1 MELNKSSF
9 QYMFALLL
17 SVATLFAQ
25 NITGTVSGDNGNA
38 LAGANVAVEGTNA
51 GASSNQDGS
60 FSISGLSDGTYTVTA
75 SYIGYEDASAVV
87 TISGGRASS
96 VNLTLDQ
103 GDIRLNQVVVS
114 ASLKKELVTEAPAS
128 VTVFSGDELQARNA
142 TTIADVIGN
151 QAGVEYMK
159 TGLESSNVTLRGF
172 NGVFSGAIHA
182 VVDNRWTRAPVVNAQ
197 LLQFFAPDDSDVD
210 RVELVR
216 GPASPMFGPD
226 TQQGVI
232 SLFTKSPFNQGHRV
246 ALTVGDRNFMKIYGR
261 VAHQWGAKAATRISF
276 SHRSFDDWESNMP
289 RSVAEANAQGHSYYE
304 PEYIRRGLQTTSYPF
319 IDYDAVKYNDPANG
333 AFNAASAGEPF
344 SPEATV
350 FETKTEIR
358 PDLKSNL
365 TINTRYAN
373 LSAIEMT
380 GVGRQFADDVDLY
393 QFQMSYF
400 RQDVMGGD
408 LFLNFFTNVN
418 DQKTTYSLVNGNV
431 VYDESSNRAL
441 QLQHTVPMGNGQTV
455 IWGLDYL
462 DRTPETKGTINGKN
476 EEDDDFHNLG
486 AYYSYEKKFS
496 DKFKFVGTGRFD
508 TNNFLRKIGT
518 DNVFA
523 PKLAFV
529 WSPDNV
535 RGNFRLTYG
544 ENVDLP
550 GNFSK
555 NLDIAVYRDFVYKQ
569 GLGIDF
575 TQAGPWGAAL
585 PFNPDIQVKAM
596 GSTTTG
602 WTYHRDDNGVPTY
615 RSNWTPGYMNVVFN
629 QLQAVYGAETALA
642 MVDEMFPDG
651 INTNYAMN
659 NSDMNAVAYGVWA
672 PLMMGSIL
680 QSAGGAAYNAGFA
693 ASVGAAYAAATGD
706 VAGAAAY
713 GANAAATAAGAVL
726 IMAASVTP
734 DSYANVVID
743 ENFNIVNPVQ
753 QYPDFPVTKETTWAQ
768 TEFGYKGQI
777 ADNMTLSV
785 DVYDLTISDYITNL
799 QNISGMVT
807 VLGDGGSY
815 VSNVLTYL
823 ATEGDANL
831 AAWVDGWDAAAL
843 GGNGN
848 GTGADEFAG
857 LLLGTV
863 AQAPM
868 GMVAP
873 EQSPYGGNLIYGYKQ
888 LTEDLNLQGLEV
900 AMNYFPNSD
909 WTFSMNASY
918 LSDSS
923 LSVDFE
929 GIEQIVNMNTP
940 RFKMGAGMQFADGE
954 GSSYG
959 MTLRYQDS
967 YFADGFSGTSGF
979 VDSFYTLG
987 LNAKW
992 NLNAV
997 DGMSVGLSI
1006 DNITDVVH
1014 RETFLGPEMGRF
1026 VSMTVGYDL

>member
-1 MELNKSSF
+1 MKLNKASF
-9 QYMFALLL
+9 QYMFALLF
-17 SVATLFAQ
+17 SVTALFAQ
-25 NITGTVSGDNGNA
+25 NITGTVNGDDGSA
-38 LAGANVAVEGTNA
+38 LAGANVAVEGTDS

-87 TISGGRASS
+87 TISGGQASS
-96 VNLTLDQ
+96 VNLTLDR

-128 VTVFSGDELQARNA
+128 VTVFGGDELEARSA
-142 TTIADVIGN
+142 TTLTDVIGN

-159 TGLESSNVTLRGF
+159 TGLESSNLSLRGF

-216 GPASPMFGPD
+216 GPASPMYGPD

-232 SLFTKSPFNQGHRV
+232 SLFTKSPFNQGNRI

-261 VAHQWGAKAATRISF
+261 VAHQWGARAATRVSF

-289 RSVAEANAQGHSYYE
+289 RSLTEAQAQGHSYYE
-304 PEYIRRGLQTTSYPF
+304 PELIRRGLQTTAYPF
-319 IDYDAVKYNDPANG
+319 IDYTASGYNDPVEGSPNS
-333 AFNAASAGEPF
+333 ASSAEPF

-350 FETKTEIR
+350 FETKTEFR

-365 TINTRYAN
+365 TINTRMAN

-380 GVGRQFADDVDLY
+380 GVGRQFADNVDLY
-393 QFQMSYF
+393 QFQVAYF
-400 RQDVMGGD
+400 RQDVLGGD
-408 LFLNFFTNVN
+408 LYLNFFTNIN

-431 VYDESSNRAL
+431 VYDESSNRAF
-441 QLQHTVPMGNGQTV
+441 QLQHTVPMKNGQTV

-476 EEDDDFHNLG
+476 EDNDDFDNLG
-486 AYYSYEKKFS
+486 VYYSYEKKFS
-496 DKFKFVGTGRFD
+496 DRFKFVGTGRLD
-508 TNNFLRKIGT
+508 QNNYLDAIGT
-518 DNVFA
+518 SSVFA

-529 WSPDNV
+529 WSPEDV

-544 ENVDLP
+544 ENIDLP
-550 GNFSK
+550 GNFPK

-575 TQAGPWGAAL
+575 QSAAFGSL

-596 GSTTTG
+596 GSQTTG
-602 WTYHRDDNGVPTY
+602 WTYDRDANGVPTY
-615 RSNWTPGYMNVVFN
+615 RSNWSP
-629 QLQAVYGAETALA
+629 ALGLD
-642 MVDEMFPDG
+642 V
-651 INTNYAMN
+651 NTNYAMG
-659 NSDMNAVAYGVWA
+659 NSTMNAAAFGVWS
-672 PLMMGSIL
+672 PIMMGSIL
-680 QSAGGAAYNAGFA
+680 QSAGGQGYNAAFA
-693 ASVGAAYAAATGD
+693 AQVAAGYAAATGD
-706 VAGAAAY
+706 TAGAAAY
-713 GANAAATAAGAVL
+713 GAAQAAAASQAV
-726 IMAASVTP
+726 MALASTVSP
-734 DSYANVVID
+734 SAYSNVVID
-743 ENFNIVNPVQ
+743 ENFNVVNPVT
-753 QYPDFPVTKETTWAQ
+753 QYPNFPATKETTWAQ

-777 ADNMTLSV
+777 TDNMTLSV
-785 DVYDLTISDYITNL
+785 DVYDLVISDYITNL

-815 VSNVLTYL
+815 VGNVLTYL
-823 ATEGDANL
+823 ATAGDANL
-831 AAWVDGWDAAAL
+831 VNWINGWDAAAA

-863 AQAPM
+863 AQAPI
-868 GMVAP
+868 GMIAP

-900 AMNYFPNSD
+900 AMNYFPSAE
-909 WTFSMNASY
+909 WTFNMNMSL

-923 LSVDFE
+923 LTVDFE
-929 GIEQIVNMNTP
+929 GVEQFVNMNTP
-940 RFKMGAGMQFADGE
+940 KFKLGGGMQYASDDV
-954 GSSYG
+954 SYG
-959 MTLRYQDS
+959 LSLRYQDS
-967 YFADGFSGTSGF
+967 YFADGFSGTSGE
-979 VDSFYTLG
+979 VEGFYTVG
-987 LNAKW
+987 VNAKW
-992 NLNAV
+992 NLEAV

-1026 VSMTVGYDL
+1026 TSISLGYDL

>member
-1 MELNKSSF
+1 MKLNKASF
-9 QYMFALLL
+9 QYMFALLF

-25 NITGTVSGDNGNA
+25 NITGTVSGDDGSA
-38 LAGANVAVEGTNA
+38 LAGANVAVEGTDT

-75 SYIGYEDASAVV
+75 SYIGYDDASAVV
-87 TISGGRASS
+87 TISGGQASS
-96 VNLTLDQ
+96 VNLTLDK

-128 VTVFSGDELQARNA
+128 VTVFGGEELEARSA
-142 TTIADVIGN
+142 TTLSDVLGN

-159 TGLESSNVTLRGF
+159 TGLESSNLSLRGF

-216 GPASPMFGPD
+216 GPASPMYGPD

-232 SLFTKSPFNQGHRV
+232 SLFTKSPFNQGNRV
-246 ALTVGDRNFMKIYGR
+246 AITVGDRNFMKIYGR
-261 VAHQWGAKAATRISF
+261 VAHQWGARAATRVSF

-289 RSVAEANAQGHSYYE
+289 RSLAEAQAEGHSYYE
-304 PEYIRRGLQTTSYPF
+304 PELIRRGLQTTSYPF
-319 IDYDAVKYNDPANG
+319 IDYAASGYNDPVEGSPN
-333 AFNAASAGEPF
+333 SATSDEPF

-350 FETKTEIR
+350 FETKTEFR

-365 TINTRYAN
+365 TINTRMAN

-380 GVGRQFADDVDLY
+380 GVGRQFADDVDLM
-393 QFQMSYF
+393 QFQLAYF
-400 RQDVMGGD
+400 RQDVLGGD
-408 LFLNFFTNVN
+408 LYLNFFTNIN

-431 VYDESSNRAL
+431 VYDESSNRAF
-441 QLQHTVPMGNGQTV
+441 QLQHTIPMKNGQTV

-476 EEDDDFHNLG
+476 EDDDNFDNLG
-486 AYYSYEKKFS
+486 VYYSYEKKFS
-496 DKFKFVGTGRFD
+496 DEFKFVGTGRLD
-508 TNNFLRKIGT
+508 QNNYLDAIGT
-518 DNVFA
+518 SSVFA

-529 WSPDNV
+529 WSPEDV

-544 ENVDLP
+544 ENIDLP
-550 GNFSK
+550 GNFPK

-569 GLGIDF
+569 SLGIDF
-575 TQAGPWGAAL
+575 STPLFGSL

-602 WTYHRDDNGVPTY
+602 WTYDRDANGVPTY
-615 RSNWTPGYMNVVFN
+615 RSNWSP
-629 QLQAVYGAETALA
+629 ALGLD
-642 MVDEMFPDG
+642 V
-651 INTNYAMN
+651 NTNYAMG
-659 NSDMNAVAYGVWA
+659 NSTMNAAAFGVWS
-672 PLMMGSIL
+672 PIMMGAIL
-680 QSAGGAAYNAGFA
+680 QSAAGGGYNAAFA
-693 ASVGAAYAAATGD
+693 AQVAAGYAAATGD
-706 VAGAAAY
+706 TAGAAAY
-713 GANAAATAAGAVL
+713 GAAQANAAAVAVLEMSGAVSPSAFSN
-726 IMAASVTP
+726 I
-734 DSYANVVID
+734 VID
-743 ENFNIVNPVQ
+743 ENFAIVNPVQ
-753 QYPDFPVTKETTWAQ
+753 QYPDFPATKETTWAQ
-768 TEFGYKGQI
+768 TEFGYKGQVS
-777 ADNMTLSV
+777 DNMTLSV
-785 DVYDLTISDYITNL
+785 DVYDLVISDYVTNL

-807 VLGDGGSY
+807 VVGDGGSY
-815 VSNVLTYL
+815 VGNVLTYL
-823 ATEGDANL
+823 ATAGDANL
-831 AAWVDGWDAAAL
+831 VNWINGWDAAAA

-857 LLLGTV
+857 LLLGQV
-863 AQAPM
+863 AQVPI

-900 AMNYFPNSD
+900 SMNYFPSAE
-909 WTFSMNASY
+909 WTFSMNMSL

-923 LSVDFE
+923 LTVDFE
-929 GIEQIVNMNTP
+929 GVEQFVNMNTP
-940 RFKMGAGMQFADGE
+940 KFKLGGGMQYASQDQ
-954 GSSYG
+954 SYG

-967 YFADGFSGTSGF
+967 YFADGFSGTSGN
-979 VDSFYTLG
+979 VDGFYTVG
-987 LNAKW
+987 VNAKW
-992 NLNAV
+992 NLEAV
-997 DGMSVGLSI
+997 DGLSVGLSI

-1026 VSMTVGYDL
+1026 TSISLGYDL

>member
-1 MELNKSSF
+1 MKLNKASF
-9 QYMFALLL
+9 QYMFALLF
-17 SVATLFAQ
+17 SVTSLFAQ

-38 LAGANVAVEGTNA
+38 LAGANVAVEGTEA

-87 TISGGRASS
+87 TVSGGKASS

-128 VTVFSGDELQARNA
+128 VTVFGGDELEARGA
-142 TTIADVIGN
+142 TTITDVIGN

-216 GPASPMFGPD
+216 GPASPMYGPD

-232 SLFTKSPFNQGHRV
+232 SLFTKSPFNQGNRI

-261 VAHQWGAKAATRISF
+261 VAHQWGARAATRISF
-276 SHRSFDDWESNMP
+276 SHRSFEDWESNMP
-289 RSVAEANAQGHSYYE
+289 RSLAEANAAGHDYYE
-304 PEYIRRGLQTTSYPF
+304 PEMIRRGLQTTAYPF
-319 IDYDAVKYNDPANG
+319 IDYASSGYNDPVG
-333 AFNAASAGEPF
+333 GVRNAATADEPF
-344 SPEATV
+344 KPEATV
-350 FETKTEIR
+350 FETKTEFR

-365 TINTRYAN
+365 TINTRFAN

-393 QFQMSYF
+393 QFQVSYF
-400 RQDVMGGD
+400 RQGFLGGD
-408 LFLNFFTNVN
+408 LFLNFFTNIN

-431 VYDESSNRAL
+431 VYDESSNRAF
-441 QLQHTVPMGNGQTV
+441 QLQHTVPMKNGQSV

-476 EEDDDFHNLG
+476 EDNDNFDNLG
-486 AYYSYEKKFS
+486 VYYTYEKKFS
-496 DKFKFVGTGRFD
+496 DEFKFVGTGRYD
-508 TNNFLRKIGT
+508 TNNYLDAIGT
-518 DNVFA
+518 SGVFA
-523 PKLAFV
+523 PKVAFV
-529 WSPDNV
+529 WSPEDV

-544 ENVDLP
+544 ENIDLP

-555 NLDIAVYRDFVYKQ
+555 NLDIAVYRDFIY
-569 GLGIDF
+569 GGLLGIDF
-575 TQAGPWGAAL
+575 TPIVG
-585 PFNPDIQVKAM
+585 FNPDIQVKAM

-602 WTYHRDDNGVPTY
+602 WTYNRDANGIPTY
-615 RSNWTPGYMNVVFN
+615 RSNWSP
-629 QLQAVYGAETALA
+629 AVGAD
-642 MVDEMFPDG
+642 V
-651 INTNYAMN
+651 NTNYAMN
-659 NSDMNAVAYGVWA
+659 NSTMNAAAFGVWS
-672 PLMMGSIL
+672 PIMMGAIL
-680 QSAGGAAYNAGFA
+680 QSAGGQAYNAGFA
-693 ASVGAAYAAATGD
+693 AQVAAGYAAATGD
-706 VAGAAAY
+706 TDGAAAY
-713 GANAAATAAGAVL
+713 GAAQAAAASNAVL
-726 IMAASVTP
+726 ALASAVSP
-734 DSYANVVID
+734 SAYN
-743 ENFNIVNPVQ
+743 NIVLDTSFNLMDPSTRF
-753 QYPDFPVTKETTWAQ
+753 PDFPRIKETTWAQ
-768 TEFGYKGQI
+768 TEFGYKGQVT
-777 ADNMTLSV
+777 DNMTLSV
-785 DVYDLTISDYITNL
+785 DLYDMVISDYVTGL
-799 QNISGMVT
+799 QNISGLVN
-807 VLGDGGSY
+807 VVGDGGSY
-815 VSNVLTYL
+815 VGNVLTYL
-823 ATEGDANL
+823 ATQGDANL
-831 AAWVDGWDAAAL
+831 VNWINGWDAAAA

-857 LLLGTV
+857 LLLGQV
-863 AQAPM
+863 AQVPI

-888 LTEDLNLQGLEV
+888 LSDDLNLQGLEV
-900 AMNYFPNSD
+900 AMNYFPSSE
-909 WTFSMNASY
+909 WTFSMNMSL

-929 GIEQIVNMNTP
+929 GVEQVVNMNTP
-940 RFKMGAGMQFADGE
+940 KFKLGGGMQYADADK
-954 GSSYG
+954 SYG

-967 YFADGFSGTSGF
+967 YFADGFSGTSGN
-979 VDSFYTLG
+979 VDGFYTVG
-987 LNAKW
+987 VNAKW
-992 NLNAV
+992 NLEAV

-1026 VSMTVGYDL
+1026 TSISLGYDL

>member
-1 MELNKSSF
+1 MKLNKKSF
-9 QYMFALLL
+9 QYMFALLF

-38 LAGANVAVEGTNA
+38 LAGANVAVEGTGT

-75 SYIGYEDASAVV
+75 SYIGYENASAVV
-87 TISGGRASS
+87 TVSGGMASS
-96 VNLTLDQ
+96 VNLVLDQ

-128 VTVFSGDELQARNA
+128 VTVFGGDELEARSA
-142 TTIADVIGN
+142 TTITDVIGN

-159 TGLESSNVTLRGF
+159 TGLESSNLSLRGF

-197 LLQFFAPDDSDVD
+197 LLQFFAPDDSDVE

-216 GPASPMFGPD
+216 GPASPMYGPD

-232 SLFTKSPFNQGHRV
+232 SLFTKSPFNQGNRV
-246 ALTVGDRNFMKIYGR
+246 AVTVGDRNFMKIYGR
-261 VAHQWGAKAATRISF
+261 VATQWGARAATRISF

-289 RSVAEANAQGHSYYE
+289 RNLTEAQADGHSYFE
-304 PEYIRRGLQTTSYPF
+304 PTMIRRGLQTTSYPF
-319 IDYDAVKYNDPANG
+319 IDYGAVKYNDPVGG
-333 AFNAASAGEPF
+333 ARNAATADEPF

-393 QFQMSYF
+393 QYQIAYF
-400 RQDVMGGD
+400 RQDVLGGD
-408 LFLNFFTNVN
+408 LYLNFFTNIN

-431 VYDESSNRAL
+431 VYDESSNRAF
-441 QLQHTVPMGNGQTV
+441 QLQHTVPMNNGQTI

-476 EEDDDFHNLG
+476 EDVDDFNNLG
-486 AYYSYEKKFS
+486 VYYSYEKKFS
-496 DKFKFVGTGRFD
+496 DEFKFVGTGRMD
-508 TNNFLRKIGT
+508 TNNYLKDIGT

-523 PKLAFV
+523 PKLALV
-529 WSPDNV
+529 WSPEDV

-544 ENVDLP
+544 ENIDLP
-550 GNFSK
+550 GNFTK

-569 GLGIDF
+569 GLGLDF

-602 WTYHRDDNGVPTY
+602 WTYNRDANGVPTY
-615 RSNWTPGYMNVVFN
+615 RSNWTPGYQAAVFA
-629 QLQAVYGAETALA
+629 QLSAAYGVDQASA
-642 MVDEMFPDG
+642 MVAEMFADG
-651 INTNYAMN
+651 INTNYGMN
-659 NSDMNAVAYGVWA
+659 NSGMNAAAYGIWA

-680 QSAGGAAYNAGFA
+680 QSDAGQGYNAAFGAQVA
-693 ASVGAAYAAATGD
+693 AGYAAATGD

-713 GANAAATAAGAVL
+713 GAAQAAAAANAVL
-726 IMAASVTP
+726 AMSQAVSP
-734 DSYANVVID
+734 DSYANIVID
-743 ENFNIVNPVQ
+743 ENFNMVNPVL

-768 TEFGYKGQI
+768 TEFGYKGQVT
-777 ADNMTLSV
+777 DNMTLSV
-785 DVYDLTISDYITNL
+785 DVYDMKISDYVTSL

-823 ATEGDANL
+823 ATAGDANL
-831 AAWVDGWDAAAL
+831 VNWINGWDAAAA

-848 GTGADEFAG
+848 GTGADEFAE

-863 AQAPM
+863 AQAPI
-868 GMVAP
+868 GMIAP

-900 AMNYFPNSD
+900 AMNYFPNRD
-909 WTFSMNASY
+909 WTFSMNASL

-923 LSVDFE
+923 LTVDFE
-929 GIEQIVNMNTP
+929 GVEQFVNMNTP
-940 RFKMGAGMQFADGE
+940 KFKVGGGMQYANGE
-954 GSSYG
+954 GSAYG

-967 YFADGFSGTSGF
+967 YFADGFSGTSGE

-987 LNAKW
+987 FNAKW
-992 NLNAV
+992 NLERF

-1026 VSMTVGYDL
+1026 TSVTLGYDL

>member
-1 MELNKSSF
+1 MKLNKASF
-9 QYMFALLL
+9 QYMFALLF

-25 NITGTVSGDNGNA
+25 NITGTVSGDDGSA
-38 LAGANVAVEGTNA
+38 LAGANVAVEGTDT

-75 SYIGYEDASAVV
+75 SYIGYDDASAVV
-87 TISGGRASS
+87 TISGGQASS
-96 VNLTLDQ
+96 VNLTLDK

-128 VTVFSGDELQARNA
+128 VTVFGGEELEARSA
-142 TTIADVIGN
+142 TTLSDVLGN

-159 TGLESSNVTLRGF
+159 TGLESSNLSLRGF

-216 GPASPMFGPD
+216 GPASPMYGPD

-232 SLFTKSPFNQGHRV
+232 SLFTKSPFNQGNRV
-246 ALTVGDRNFMKIYGR
+246 AITVGDRNFMKIYGR
-261 VAHQWGAKAATRISF
+261 VAHQWGARAATRVSF

-289 RSVAEANAQGHSYYE
+289 RSLTEAQAEGHSYYE
-304 PEYIRRGLQTTSYPF
+304 PELIRRGLQTTSYPF
-319 IDYDAVKYNDPANG
+319 IDYAASGYNDPVEGSPN
-333 AFNAASAGEPF
+333 SATSDEPF

-350 FETKTEIR
+350 FETKTEFR

-365 TINTRYAN
+365 TINTRMAN

-380 GVGRQFADDVDLY
+380 GVGRQFADDVDLM
-393 QFQMSYF
+393 QFQLAYF
-400 RQDVMGGD
+400 RQDVLGGD
-408 LFLNFFTNVN
+408 LYLNFFTNIN

-431 VYDESSNRAL
+431 VYDESSNRAF
-441 QLQHTVPMGNGQTV
+441 QLQHTIPMKNGQTV

-476 EEDDDFHNLG
+476 EDDDNFDNLG
-486 AYYSYEKKFS
+486 VYYSYEKKFS
-496 DKFKFVGTGRFD
+496 DEFKFVGTGRLD
-508 TNNFLRKIGT
+508 QNNYLDAIGT
-518 DNVFA
+518 SSVFA

-529 WSPDNV
+529 WSPEDV

-544 ENVDLP
+544 ENIDLP
-550 GNFSK
+550 GNFPK

-569 GLGIDF
+569 SLGIDF
-575 TQAGPWGAAL
+575 STPLFGAL

-602 WTYHRDDNGVPTY
+602 WTYDRDANGVPTY
-615 RSNWTPGYMNVVFN
+615 RSNWSP
-629 QLQAVYGAETALA
+629 ALGLD
-642 MVDEMFPDG
+642 V
-651 INTNYAMN
+651 NTNYAMG
-659 NSDMNAVAYGVWA
+659 NSTMNAAAFGVWS
-672 PLMMGSIL
+672 PIMMGAIL
-680 QSAGGAAYNAGFA
+680 QSAAGGGYNAAFA
-693 ASVGAAYAAATGD
+693 AQVAAGYAAATGD
-706 VAGAAAY
+706 TAGAAAY
-713 GANAAATAAGAVL
+713 GAAQANAAAVAVLEMSGAVSPSAFSN
-726 IMAASVTP
+726 I
-734 DSYANVVID
+734 VID
-743 ENFNIVNPVQ
+743 ENFAIVNPVQ
-753 QYPDFPVTKETTWAQ
+753 QYPDFPATKETTWAQ
-768 TEFGYKGQI
+768 TEFGYKGQVS
-777 ADNMTLSV
+777 DNMTLSV
-785 DVYDLTISDYITNL
+785 DVYDLVISDYVTNL

-807 VLGDGGSY
+807 VVGDGGSY
-815 VSNVLTYL
+815 VGNVLTYL
-823 ATEGDANL
+823 ATAGDANL
-831 AAWVDGWDAAAL
+831 VNWINGWDAAAA

-857 LLLGTV
+857 LLLGQV
-863 AQAPM
+863 AQVPI

-900 AMNYFPNSD
+900 SMNYFPSAE
-909 WTFSMNASY
+909 WTFSMNMSL

-923 LSVDFE
+923 LTVDFE
-929 GIEQIVNMNTP
+929 GVEQFVNMNTP
-940 RFKMGAGMQFADGE
+940 KFKLGGGMQYASQDQ
-954 GSSYG
+954 SYG

-967 YFADGFSGTSGF
+967 YFADGFSGTSGN
-979 VDSFYTLG
+979 VDGFYTVG
-987 LNAKW
+987 VNAKW
-992 NLNAV
+992 NLEAV
-997 DGMSVGLSI
+997 DGLSVGLSI

-1026 VSMTVGYDL
+1026 TSISLGYDL

>member
-1 MELNKSSF
+1 MKLNKSSF
-9 QYMFALLL
+9 QYMFALLF

-25 NITGTVSGDNGNA
+25 NITGTVSGDDGSA
-38 LAGANVAVEGTNA
+38 LAGANVAVEGTDS

-87 TISGGRASS
+87 TISGGQASS
-96 VNLTLDQ
+96 VNLTLDR

-128 VTVFSGDELQARNA
+128 VTVFGGDELEARSA
-142 TTIADVIGN
+142 TTLTDVIGN

-159 TGLESSNVTLRGF
+159 TGLESSNLSLRGF

-216 GPASPMFGPD
+216 GPASPMYGPD

-232 SLFTKSPFNQGHRV
+232 SLFTKSPFNQGNRI

-261 VAHQWGAKAATRISF
+261 VAHQWGARAATRVSF

-289 RSVAEANAQGHSYYE
+289 RTLAEARAQGHDYFE
-304 PEYIRRGLQTTSYPF
+304 PELIRRGLQTTSYPF
-319 IDYDAVKYNDPANG
+319 IDYSNSGYDDPVEG
-333 AFNAASAGEPF
+333 APNSASSAEPF

-350 FETKTEIR
+350 FETKTEFR

-365 TINTRYAN
+365 TINTRMAN

-393 QFQMSYF
+393 QFQLAYF
-400 RQDVMGGD
+400 RQDVLGGD
-408 LFLNFFTNVN
+408 LYLNFFTNIN

-431 VYDESSNRAL
+431 VYDESSNRAF
-441 QLQHTVPMGNGQTV
+441 QLQHTVPMKNGQTI

-476 EEDDDFHNLG
+476 EDDDNFDNLG
-486 AYYSYEKKFS
+486 VYYSYEKKFS
-496 DKFKFVGTGRFD
+496 DQFKFVGTGRYD
-508 TNNFLRKIGT
+508 TNNYLDAIGT
-518 DNVFA
+518 NGVFA

-529 WSPDNV
+529 WSPEDV

-544 ENVDLP
+544 ENIDLP
-550 GNFSK
+550 GNFPK

-575 TQAGPWGAAL
+575 QSPTFGSL

-602 WTYHRDDNGVPTY
+602 WTYDRDANGLPTY
-615 RSNWTPGYMNVVFN
+615 RSNWSP
-629 QLQAVYGAETALA
+629 ALGLD
-642 MVDEMFPDG
+642 V
-651 INTNYAMN
+651 NTNYAMGN
-659 NSDMNAVAYGVWA
+659 NTMNAAAFGVWA
-672 PLMMGSIL
+672 PIMMGSIL
-680 QSAGGAAYNAGFA
+680 QSEAGQGYNAAFA
-693 ASVGAAYAAATGD
+693 AQVAAGYAAATGD

-713 GANAAATAAGAVL
+713 GAAQAGAAAQAVMALAG
-726 IMAASVTP
+726 SVSP
-734 DSYANVVID
+734 SAYSNVVID
-743 ENFNIVNPVQ
+743 ETFAVVNPLT
-753 QYPDFPVTKETTWAQ
+753 QYPDFPATKETTWAQ

-777 ADNMTLSV
+777 TDNMTLSV
-785 DVYDLTISDYITNL
+785 DVYDLVISDYVTNL

-815 VSNVLTYL
+815 VGNVLTYL
-823 ATEGDANL
+823 ATAGDANL
-831 AAWVDGWDAAAL
+831 VNWINGWDAAAA

-863 AQAPM
+863 AQAPI
-868 GMVAP
+868 GMIAP
-873 EQSPYGGNLIYGYKQ
+873 EQSPYGGNLIFGYKQ

-900 AMNYFPNSD
+900 AMNYFPSAE
-909 WTFSMNASY
+909 WTFNMNMSL

-923 LSVDFE
+923 LTVDFE
-929 GIEQIVNMNTP
+929 GVEQFVNMNTP
-940 RFKMGAGMQFADGE
+940 KFKLGGGMQYASDDV
-954 GSSYG
+954 SYG

-967 YFADGFSGTSGF
+967 YFADGFSGTSGN
-979 VDSFYTLG
+979 VEGFYTVG
-987 LNAKW
+987 VNAKW
-992 NLNAV
+992 NLEAV

-1026 VSMTVGYDL
+1026 TSISLGYDL

>member
-1 MELNKSSF
+1 MKLNKASF
-9 QYMFALLL
+9 QYMFALLF

-25 NITGTVSGDNGNA
+25 NITGTVSGDDGSA
-38 LAGANVAVEGTNA
+38 LAGANVAVEGTDS

-87 TISGGRASS
+87 TISGGQASS

-128 VTVFSGDELQARNA
+128 VTVFGGDELEARSA
-142 TTIADVIGN
+142 TTLTDVIGN

-159 TGLESSNVTLRGF
+159 TGLESSNLSLRGF

-216 GPASPMFGPD
+216 GPASPMYGPD

-232 SLFTKSPFNQGHRV
+232 SLFTKSPFNQGNRI

-261 VAHQWGAKAATRISF
+261 VAHQWGARAATRVSF

-289 RSVAEANAQGHSYYE
+289 RSLTEAQAQGHSYYE
-304 PEYIRRGLQTTSYPF
+304 PELIRRGLQTTAYPF
-319 IDYDAVKYNDPANG
+319 IDYTASGYNDPVEGSPNS
-333 AFNAASAGEPF
+333 ASSAEPF

-350 FETKTEIR
+350 FETKTEFR

-365 TINTRYAN
+365 TINTRMAN

-393 QFQMSYF
+393 QFQVAYF
-400 RQDVMGGD
+400 RQDVLGGD
-408 LFLNFFTNVN
+408 LYLNFFTNIN

-431 VYDESSNRAL
+431 VYDESSNRAF
-441 QLQHTVPMGNGQTV
+441 QLQHTVPMKNGQTV

-476 EEDDDFHNLG
+476 EDNDDFDNLG
-486 AYYSYEKKFS
+486 VYYSYEKKFS
-496 DKFKFVGTGRFD
+496 DRFKFVGTGRLD
-508 TNNFLRKIGT
+508 QNNYLDAIGT
-518 DNVFA
+518 SSVFA

-529 WSPDNV
+529 WSPEDV

-544 ENVDLP
+544 ENIDLP
-550 GNFSK
+550 GNFPK

-575 TQAGPWGAAL
+575 QSAAFGSL

-596 GSTTTG
+596 GSQTTG
-602 WTYHRDDNGVPTY
+602 WTYDRDANGVPTY
-615 RSNWTPGYMNVVFN
+615 RSNWSP
-629 QLQAVYGAETALA
+629 ALGLD
-642 MVDEMFPDG
+642 V
-651 INTNYAMN
+651 NTNYAMG
-659 NSDMNAVAYGVWA
+659 NSTMNAAAFGVWS
-672 PLMMGSIL
+672 PIMMGSIL
-680 QSAGGAAYNAGFA
+680 QSAGGQGYNAAFA
-693 ASVGAAYAAATGD
+693 AQVAAGYAAATGD
-706 VAGAAAY
+706 TAGAAAY
-713 GANAAATAAGAVL
+713 GASQAAAASQAV
-726 IMAASVTP
+726 MALASTVSP
-734 DSYANVVID
+734 SAYSNVVID
-743 ENFNIVNPVQ
+743 ENFNVVNPVT
-753 QYPDFPVTKETTWAQ
+753 QYPNFPATKETTWAQ

-777 ADNMTLSV
+777 TDNMTLSV
-785 DVYDLTISDYITNL
+785 DVYDLVISDYITNL

-815 VSNVLTYL
+815 VGNVLTYL
-823 ATEGDANL
+823 ATAGDANL
-831 AAWVDGWDAAAL
+831 VNWINGWDAAAA

-863 AQAPM
+863 AQAPI
-868 GMVAP
+868 GMIAP
-873 EQSPYGGNLIYGYKQ
+873 EQSPYGGNLIFGYKQ

-900 AMNYFPNSD
+900 AMNYFPSAE
-909 WTFSMNASY
+909 WTFNMNMSL

-923 LSVDFE
+923 LTVDFE
-929 GIEQIVNMNTP
+929 GIEQFVNMNTP
-940 RFKMGAGMQFADGE
+940 KFKLGGGMQYASDDV
-954 GSSYG
+954 SYG
-959 MTLRYQDS
+959 LSLRYQDS
-967 YFADGFSGTSGF
+967 YFADGFSGTSGE
-979 VDSFYTLG
+979 VEGFYTVG
-987 LNAKW
+987 VNAKW
-992 NLNAV
+992 NLEAV

-1026 VSMTVGYDL
+1026 TSISLGYDL

>member
-1 MELNKSSF
+1 MKLNKASF
-9 QYMFALLL
+9 QYMFALLF

-25 NITGTVSGDNGNA
+25 NITGTVSGDDGSA
-38 LAGANVAVEGTNA
+38 LAGANVAVEGTDT

-75 SYIGYEDASAVV
+75 SYIGYDDASAVV
-87 TISGGRASS
+87 TISGGQASS
-96 VNLTLDQ
+96 VNLTLDK

-128 VTVFSGDELQARNA
+128 VTVFGGEELEARSA
-142 TTIADVIGN
+142 TTLSDVLGN

-159 TGLESSNVTLRGF
+159 TGLESSNLSLRGF

-216 GPASPMFGPD
+216 GPASPMYGPD

-232 SLFTKSPFNQGHRV
+232 SLFTKSPFNQGNRV
-246 ALTVGDRNFMKIYGR
+246 AITVGDRNFMKIYGR
-261 VAHQWGAKAATRISF
+261 VAHQWGARAATRVSF

-289 RSVAEANAQGHSYYE
+289 RSLTEAQAEGHSYFE
-304 PEYIRRGLQTTSYPF
+304 PELIRRGLQTTSYPF
-319 IDYDAVKYNDPANG
+319 IDYASSGYDDPVGGSPN
-333 AFNAASAGEPF
+333 SATSDEPF

-350 FETKTEIR
+350 FETKTEFR

-365 TINTRYAN
+365 TINTRMAN

-380 GVGRQFADDVDLY
+380 GVGRQFADDVDLM
-393 QFQMSYF
+393 QFQLAYF
-400 RQDVMGGD
+400 RQDVLGGD
-408 LFLNFFTNVN
+408 LYLNFFTNIN

-431 VYDESSNRAL
+431 VYDESSNRAF
-441 QLQHTVPMGNGQTV
+441 QLQHTVPMKNGQTV

-476 EEDDDFHNLG
+476 EDDDNFDNLG
-486 AYYSYEKKFS
+486 VYYSYEKKFS
-496 DKFKFVGTGRFD
+496 DEFKFVGTGRLD
-508 TNNFLRKIGT
+508 QNNYLDAIGT
-518 DNVFA
+518 SSVFA

-529 WSPDNV
+529 WSPSDV

-544 ENVDLP
+544 ENIDLP
-550 GNFSK
+550 GNFPK

-569 GLGIDF
+569 SLGIDF
-575 TQAGPWGAAL
+575 STPLFGAL

-602 WTYHRDDNGVPTY
+602 WTYDRDANGVPTY
-615 RSNWTPGYMNVVFN
+615 RSNWSP
-629 QLQAVYGAETALA
+629 ALGLD
-642 MVDEMFPDG
+642 V
-651 INTNYAMN
+651 NTNYAMG
-659 NSDMNAVAYGVWA
+659 NSTMNAAAFGVWS
-672 PLMMGSIL
+672 PIMMGAIL
-680 QSAGGAAYNAGFA
+680 QSAAGAGYNAAFA
-693 ASVGAAYAAATGD
+693 AQVGAAYAAATGD

-713 GANAAATAAGAVL
+713 GAAQAGAAAQAVMALAG
-726 IMAASVTP
+726 SVSP
-734 DSYANVVID
+734 SAYSNIVID
-743 ENFNIVNPVQ
+743 ETFSIVNPVQ
-753 QYPDFPVTKETTWAQ
+753 QYPDFPATKETTWAQ
-768 TEFGYKGQI
+768 TEFGYKGQVS
-777 ADNMTLSV
+777 DNMTLSV
-785 DVYDLTISDYITNL
+785 DVYDLVISDYVTNL

-807 VLGDGGSY
+807 VVGDGGSY
-815 VSNVLTYL
+815 VGNILTYL
-823 ATEGDANL
+823 ATAGDANL
-831 AAWVDGWDAAAL
+831 VNWINGWDAAAA

-857 LLLGTV
+857 LLLGQV
-863 AQAPM
+863 AQVPI

-900 AMNYFPNSD
+900 SMNYFPSAE
-909 WTFSMNASY
+909 WTFSMNMSL

-923 LSVDFE
+923 LTVDFE
-929 GIEQIVNMNTP
+929 GVEQFVNMNTP
-940 RFKMGAGMQFADGE
+940 KFKLGGGMQYASQDK
-954 GSSYG
+954 SYG

-967 YFADGFSGTSGF
+967 YFADGFSGTSGN
-979 VDSFYTLG
+979 VDGFYTVG
-987 LNAKW
+987 VNAKW
-992 NLNAV
+992 NLEAV
-997 DGMSVGLSI
+997 DGLSVGLSI

-1026 VSMTVGYDL
+1026 TSISLGYDL

>member
-1 MELNKSSF
+1 MKLNKASF
-9 QYMFALLL
+9 QYMFALLF

-25 NITGTVSGDNGNA
+25 NITGTVSGDDGSA
-38 LAGANVAVEGTNA
+38 LAGANVAVEGTDS

-75 SYIGYEDASAVV
+75 SYIGYDDASAVV
-87 TISGGRASS
+87 TISGGQASS
-96 VNLTLDQ
+96 VNLTLDR

-128 VTVFSGDELQARNA
+128 VTVFGGEELEARSA
-142 TTIADVIGN
+142 TTLTDVIGN

-159 TGLESSNVTLRGF
+159 TGLESSNLSLRGF

-216 GPASPMFGPD
+216 GPASPMYGPD

-232 SLFTKSPFNQGHRV
+232 SLFTKSPFNQGNRV
-246 ALTVGDRNFMKIYGR
+246 AVTVGDRNFMKIYGR
-261 VAHQWGAKAATRISF
+261 VAHQWGARAATRVSF

-289 RSVAEANAQGHSYYE
+289 RTLAEARAQGHDYFE
-304 PEYIRRGLQTTSYPF
+304 PELIRRGLQTTTYPF
-319 IDYDAVKYNDPANG
+319 IDYAASGYNDPVGG
-333 AFNAASAGEPF
+333 APNTATADEPF

-350 FETKTEIR
+350 LGTKTEFR

-365 TINTRYAN
+365 TINTRMAN

-380 GVGRQFADDVDLY
+380 GVGRQFADDVGLN
-393 QFQMSYF
+393 QFQIAYF
-400 RQDVMGGD
+400 RQDVLGGD
-408 LFLNFFTNVN
+408 LYLNFFTNIN

-431 VYDESSNRAL
+431 VYDESSNRAF
-441 QLQHTVPMGNGQTV
+441 QLQHTVPMKNGQTV

-476 EEDDDFHNLG
+476 EDDDNFDNLG
-486 AYYSYEKKFS
+486 VYYSYEKKFG

-508 TNNFLRKIGT
+508 QNNYLDAIGT
-518 DNVFA
+518 SGVFA

-529 WSPDNV
+529 WTPEDV

-544 ENVDLP
+544 ENIDLP
-550 GNFSK
+550 GNFPK

-575 TQAGPWGAAL
+575 QSAAFGSL
-585 PFNPDIQVKAM
+585 PFNPDVQVKAM

-602 WTYHRDDNGVPTY
+602 WTYDRDANGLPTY
-615 RSNWTPGYMNVVFN
+615 RSNWSP
-629 QLQAVYGAETALA
+629 ALGLD
-642 MVDEMFPDG
+642 V
-651 INTNYAMN
+651 NTNYAMGN
-659 NSDMNAVAYGVWA
+659 NTMNAAAFGVWA
-672 PLMMGSIL
+672 PIMMGTIL
-680 QSAGGAAYNAGFA
+680 QSDAGAGYNAAFA
-693 ASVGAAYAAATGD
+693 AQVGAAYAAATGD

-713 GANAAATAAGAVL
+713 GAAQAAAAAQAVMGL
-726 IMAASVTP
+726 AATVTP
-734 DSYANVVID
+734 SAYSNIVIDTDFNVVD
-743 ENFNIVNPVQ
+743 PTT
-753 QYPDFPVTKETTWAQ
+753 QYPDFPATKETTWAQ
-768 TEFGYKGQI
+768 TEFGYKGQVT
-777 ADNMTLSV
+777 DNMTLSV
-785 DVYDLTISDYITNL
+785 DVYDLVISDYVTNL
-799 QNISGMVT
+799 QNISGLVT

-815 VSNVLTYL
+815 VGNVLTYL
-823 ATEGDANL
+823 ATAGDANL
-831 AAWVDGWDAAAL
+831 VNWINGWDAAAA

-863 AQAPM
+863 AQAPI
-868 GMVAP
+868 GMIAP

-900 AMNYFPNSD
+900 SMNYFPSAE
-909 WTFSMNASY
+909 WTFNMNMSL

-923 LSVDFE
+923 LTVDFE
-929 GIEQIVNMNTP
+929 GVEQFVNMNTP
-940 RFKMGAGMQFADGE
+940 KFKLGGGMQYAGDDV
-954 GSSYG
+954 SYG
-959 MTLRYQDS
+959 MSLRYQDS
-967 YFADGFSGTSGF
+967 YFADGFSGTSGN
-979 VDSFYTLG
+979 VEGFYTVG
-987 LNAKW
+987 VNAKW
-992 NLNAV
+992 NLEAV

-1026 VSMTVGYDL
+1026 TSISLGYDL

>member
-1 MELNKSSF
+1 MKLNKASF
-9 QYMFALLL
+9 QYMFALLF

-25 NITGTVSGDNGNA
+25 NITGTVSGDDGSA
-38 LAGANVAVEGTNA
+38 LAGANVAVEGTDS

-87 TISGGRASS
+87 TISGGQASS
-96 VNLTLDQ
+96 VNLTLDR

-128 VTVFSGDELQARNA
+128 VTVFGGEELEARSA
-142 TTIADVIGN
+142 TTLTDVIGN

-159 TGLESSNVTLRGF
+159 TGLESSNLSLRGF

-216 GPASPMFGPD
+216 GPASPMYGPD

-232 SLFTKSPFNQGHRV
+232 SLFTKSPFNQGNRI

-261 VAHQWGAKAATRISF
+261 VAHQWGARAATRVSF

-289 RSVAEANAQGHSYYE
+289 RSLTEAQAQGHSYYE
-304 PEYIRRGLQTTSYPF
+304 PELIRRGLQTTAYPF
-319 IDYDAVKYNDPANG
+319 IDYTASGYNDPVEGSPNS
-333 AFNAASAGEPF
+333 ASSAEPF

-350 FETKTEIR
+350 FETKTEFR

-365 TINTRYAN
+365 TINTRMAN

-393 QFQMSYF
+393 QFQVAYF
-400 RQDVMGGD
+400 RQDVLGGD
-408 LFLNFFTNVN
+408 LYLNFFTNIN

-431 VYDESSNRAL
+431 VYDESSNRAF
-441 QLQHTVPMGNGQTV
+441 QLQHTVPMKNGQTV

-476 EEDDDFHNLG
+476 EDNDDFDNLG
-486 AYYSYEKKFS
+486 VYYSYEKKFS
-496 DKFKFVGTGRFD
+496 DRFKFVGTGRLD
-508 TNNFLRKIGT
+508 QNNYLDAIGT
-518 DNVFA
+518 SSVFA

-529 WSPDNV
+529 WSPEDV

-544 ENVDLP
+544 ENIDLP
-550 GNFSK
+550 GNFPK

-575 TQAGPWGAAL
+575 QSAAFGSL

-596 GSTTTG
+596 GSQTTG
-602 WTYHRDDNGVPTY
+602 WTYDRDANGVPTY
-615 RSNWTPGYMNVVFN
+615 RSNWSP
-629 QLQAVYGAETALA
+629 ALGLD
-642 MVDEMFPDG
+642 V
-651 INTNYAMN
+651 NTNYAMG
-659 NSDMNAVAYGVWA
+659 NSTMNAAAFGVWS
-672 PLMMGSIL
+672 PIMMGSIL
-680 QSAGGAAYNAGFA
+680 QSEGGQGYNAAFA
-693 ASVGAAYAAATGD
+693 AQVAAGYAAATGD
-706 VAGAAAY
+706 TAGAAAY
-713 GANAAATAAGAVL
+713 GAAQAAAASQAV
-726 IMAASVTP
+726 MALASTVSP
-734 DSYANVVID
+734 SAYSNVVID
-743 ENFNIVNPVQ
+743 ENFNVVNPVT
-753 QYPDFPVTKETTWAQ
+753 QYPNFPATKETTWAQ

-777 ADNMTLSV
+777 TDNMTLSV
-785 DVYDLTISDYITNL
+785 DVYDLVISDYITNL

-815 VSNVLTYL
+815 VGNVLTYL
-823 ATEGDANL
+823 ATAGDANL
-831 AAWVDGWDAAAL
+831 VNWINGWDAAAA

-863 AQAPM
+863 AQAPI
-868 GMVAP
+868 GMIAP

-900 AMNYFPNSD
+900 AMNYFPSAE
-909 WTFSMNASY
+909 WTFNMNMSL

-923 LSVDFE
+923 LTVDFE
-929 GIEQIVNMNTP
+929 GVEQFVNMNTP
-940 RFKMGAGMQFADGE
+940 KFKLGGGMQYASDDV
-954 GSSYG
+954 SYG
-959 MTLRYQDS
+959 LSLRYQDS
-967 YFADGFSGTSGF
+967 YFADGFSGTSGE
-979 VDSFYTLG
+979 VEGFYTVG
-987 LNAKW
+987 VNAKW
-992 NLNAV
+992 NLEAV

-1026 VSMTVGYDL
+1026 TSISLGYDL

>member
-1 MELNKSSF
+1 MKLNKASF
-9 QYMFALLL
+9 QYMFALLF

-25 NITGTVSGDNGNA
+25 NITGTVSGDDGSA
-38 LAGANVAVEGTNA
+38 LAGANVAVEGTDS

-75 SYIGYEDASAVV
+75 SYIGYDDASAVV
-87 TISGGRASS
+87 TISGGQASS
-96 VNLTLDQ
+96 VNLTLDK

-128 VTVFSGDELQARNA
+128 VTVFGGEELEARSA
-142 TTIADVIGN
+142 TTLSDVLGN

-159 TGLESSNVTLRGF
+159 TGLESSNLSLRGF

-216 GPASPMFGPD
+216 GPASPMYGPD

-232 SLFTKSPFNQGHRV
+232 SLFTKSPFNQGNRV
-246 ALTVGDRNFMKIYGR
+246 AITVGDRNFMKIYGR
-261 VAHQWGAKAATRISF
+261 VAHQWGARAATRVSF

-289 RSVAEANAQGHSYYE
+289 RSLAEAQAQGHSYYE
-304 PEYIRRGLQTTSYPF
+304 PELIRRGLQTTTYPF
-319 IDYDAVKYNDPANG
+319 IDYAASGYNDPVEGSPN
-333 AFNAASAGEPF
+333 SATSDEPF

-350 FETKTEIR
+350 FETKTEFR

-365 TINTRYAN
+365 TINTRMAN

-380 GVGRQFADDVDLY
+380 GVGRQFADDVDLM
-393 QFQMSYF
+393 QFQLAYF
-400 RQDVMGGD
+400 RQDVLGGD
-408 LFLNFFTNVN
+408 LYLNFFTNIN

-431 VYDESSNRAL
+431 VYDESSNRAF
-441 QLQHTVPMGNGQTV
+441 QLQHTIPMKNGQTV

-476 EEDDDFHNLG
+476 EDDDNFDNLG
-486 AYYSYEKKFS
+486 VYYSYEKKFS
-496 DKFKFVGTGRFD
+496 DEFKFVGTGRLD
-508 TNNFLRKIGT
+508 QNNYLDAIGT
-518 DNVFA
+518 SSVFA

-529 WSPDNV
+529 WSPSDV

-544 ENVDLP
+544 ENIDLP
-550 GNFSK
+550 GNFPK

-569 GLGIDF
+569 SLGIDF
-575 TQAGPWGAAL
+575 STPLFGAL

-602 WTYHRDDNGVPTY
+602 WTYDRDANGVPTY
-615 RSNWTPGYMNVVFN
+615 RSNWSP
-629 QLQAVYGAETALA
+629 ALGLD
-642 MVDEMFPDG
+642 V
-651 INTNYAMN
+651 NTNYAMGN
-659 NSDMNAVAYGVWA
+659 NTMNAAAFGVWS
-672 PLMMGSIL
+672 PIMMGAIL
-680 QSAGGAAYNAGFA
+680 QSAAGAGYNAAFGA
-693 ASVGAAYAAATGD
+693 QVAAAYAAATGD

-713 GANAAATAAGAVL
+713 GAAQAEAAAVAALEMSGAVSPNAFSN
-726 IMAASVTP
+726 I
-734 DSYANVVID
+734 VID
-743 ENFNIVNPVQ
+743 ETFSIVNPVQ
-753 QYPDFPVTKETTWAQ
+753 QYPDFPATKETTWAQ
-768 TEFGYKGQI
+768 TEFGYKGQVS
-777 ADNMTLSV
+777 DNMTLSV
-785 DVYDLTISDYITNL
+785 DVYDLVISDYVTNL

-807 VLGDGGSY
+807 VVGDGGSY
-815 VSNVLTYL
+815 VGNILTYL

-831 AAWVDGWDAAAL
+831 VNWINGWDAAAA

-857 LLLGTV
+857 LLLGQV
-863 AQAPM
+863 AQVPI

-900 AMNYFPNSD
+900 AMNYFPSAE
-909 WTFSMNASY
+909 WTFSMNMSL

-923 LSVDFE
+923 LTVDFE
-929 GIEQIVNMNTP
+929 GVEQFVNMNTP
-940 RFKMGAGMQFADGE
+940 KFKLGGGMQYASQDK
-954 GSSYG
+954 SYG

-967 YFADGFSGTSGF
+967 YFADGFSGTSGN
-979 VDSFYTLG
+979 VDGFYTVG
-987 LNAKW
+987 VNAKW
-992 NLNAV
+992 NLEAV
-997 DGMSVGLSI
+997 DGLSVGLSI

-1026 VSMTVGYDL
+1026 TSISLGYDL

>member
-1 MELNKSSF
+1 MKLNKASF
-9 QYMFALLL
+9 QYMFALLF

-25 NITGTVSGDNGNA
+25 NITGTVSGDDGSA
-38 LAGANVAVEGTNA
+38 LAGANVAVEGTDT

-75 SYIGYEDASAVV
+75 SYIGYDDASAVV
-87 TISGGRASS
+87 TISGGQASS
-96 VNLTLDQ
+96 VNLTLDK

-128 VTVFSGDELQARNA
+128 VTVFGGEELEARSA
-142 TTIADVIGN
+142 TTLSDVLGN

-159 TGLESSNVTLRGF
+159 TGLESSNLSLRGF

-216 GPASPMFGPD
+216 GPASPMYGPD

-232 SLFTKSPFNQGHRV
+232 SLFTKSPFNQGNRV
-246 ALTVGDRNFMKIYGR
+246 AITVGDRNFMKIYGR
-261 VAHQWGAKAATRISF
+261 VAHQWGARAATRVSF

-289 RSVAEANAQGHSYYE
+289 RSLTEAQAQGHSYYE
-304 PEYIRRGLQTTSYPF
+304 PELIRRGLQTTTYPF
-319 IDYDAVKYNDPANG
+319 IDYAASGYNDPVEGSPN
-333 AFNAASAGEPF
+333 SATSDEPF

-350 FETKTEIR
+350 FETKTEFR

-365 TINTRYAN
+365 TINTRMAN

-380 GVGRQFADDVDLY
+380 GVGRQFADDVDLM
-393 QFQMSYF
+393 QFQLAYF
-400 RQDVMGGD
+400 RQDVLGGD
-408 LFLNFFTNVN
+408 LYLNFFTNIN

-431 VYDESSNRAL
+431 VYDESSNRAF
-441 QLQHTVPMGNGQTV
+441 QLQHTIPMKNGQTV

-476 EEDDDFHNLG
+476 EDDDNFDNLG
-486 AYYSYEKKFS
+486 VYYSYEKKFS
-496 DKFKFVGTGRFD
+496 DEFKFVGTGRLD
-508 TNNFLRKIGT
+508 QNNYLDAIGT
-518 DNVFA
+518 SSVFA

-529 WSPDNV
+529 WSPEDV

-544 ENVDLP
+544 ENIDLP
-550 GNFSK
+550 GNFPK

-569 GLGIDF
+569 SLGIDF
-575 TQAGPWGAAL
+575 STPLFGAL

-602 WTYHRDDNGVPTY
+602 WTYDRDANGVPTY
-615 RSNWTPGYMNVVFN
+615 RSNWSP
-629 QLQAVYGAETALA
+629 ALGLD
-642 MVDEMFPDG
+642 V
-651 INTNYAMN
+651 NTNYAMG
-659 NSDMNAVAYGVWA
+659 NSTMNAAAFGVWS
-672 PLMMGSIL
+672 PIMMGAIL
-680 QSAGGAAYNAGFA
+680 QSAAGAGYNAAFA
-693 ASVGAAYAAATGD
+693 AQVGAAYAAATGD

-713 GANAAATAAGAVL
+713 GAAQAGAAAQAVMALAG
-726 IMAASVTP
+726 SVSP
-734 DSYANVVID
+734 SAYSNIVID
-743 ENFNIVNPVQ
+743 ETFSIVNPVQ
-753 QYPDFPVTKETTWAQ
+753 QYPDFPATKETTWAQ
-768 TEFGYKGQI
+768 TEFGYKGQVS
-777 ADNMTLSV
+777 DNMTLSV
-785 DVYDLTISDYITNL
+785 DVYDLVISDYVTNL

-807 VLGDGGSY
+807 VVGDGGSY
-815 VSNVLTYL
+815 VGNILTYL

-831 AAWVDGWDAAAL
+831 VNWINGWDAAAA

-857 LLLGTV
+857 LLLGQV
-863 AQAPM
+863 AQVPI

-900 AMNYFPNSD
+900 SMNYFPSAE
-909 WTFSMNASY
+909 WTFSMNMSL

-923 LSVDFE
+923 LTVDFE
-929 GIEQIVNMNTP
+929 GVEQFVNMNTP
-940 RFKMGAGMQFADGE
+940 KFKLGGGMQYASQDQ
-954 GSSYG
+954 SYG

-967 YFADGFSGTSGF
+967 YFADGFSGTSGN
-979 VDSFYTLG
+979 VDGFYTVG
-987 LNAKW
+987 VNAKW
-992 NLNAV
+992 NLEAV
-997 DGMSVGLSI
+997 DGLSVGLSI

-1026 VSMTVGYDL
+1026 TSISLGYDL

>member
-1 MELNKSSF
+1 MKLNKASF
-9 QYMFALLL
+9 QYMFALLF

-25 NITGTVSGDNGNA
+25 NITGTVSGDDGSA
-38 LAGANVAVEGTNA
+38 LAGANVAVEGTDT

-75 SYIGYEDASAVV
+75 SYIGYDDASAVV
-87 TISGGRASS
+87 TISGGQASS
-96 VNLTLDQ
+96 VNLTLDK

-128 VTVFSGDELQARNA
+128 VTVFGGEELEARGA
-142 TTIADVIGN
+142 TTLTDVLGN

-159 TGLESSNVTLRGF
+159 TGLESSNLTLRGF

-197 LLQFFAPDDSDVD
+197 LLQFFSPDDSDVD

-216 GPASPMFGPD
+216 GPASPMYGPD

-232 SLFTKSPFNQGHRV
+232 SLFTKSPFNQGNRV
-246 ALTVGDRNFMKIYGR
+246 AITVGDRNFMKIYGR
-261 VAHQWGAKAATRISF
+261 VAHQWGARAATRVSF

-289 RSVAEANAQGHSYYE
+289 RSLAEAQAEGHSYFE
-304 PEYIRRGLQTTSYPF
+304 PELIRRGLQTTSYPF
-319 IDYDAVKYNDPANG
+319 IDYASSGYDDPVGG
-333 AFNAASAGEPF
+333 APNSATSDEPF

-350 FETKTEIR
+350 FETKTEFR

-365 TINTRYAN
+365 TINTRMAN

-380 GVGRQFADDVDLY
+380 GVGRQFADDVDLM
-393 QFQMSYF
+393 QFQLAYF
-400 RQDVMGGD
+400 RQDVLGGD
-408 LFLNFFTNVN
+408 LFLNFFTNIN

-431 VYDESSNRAL
+431 VYDESSNRAF
-441 QLQHTVPMGNGQTV
+441 QLQHTIDMKKGQTV

-476 EEDDDFHNLG
+476 EDDDNFDNLG
-486 AYYSYEKKFS
+486 IYYSYEKKFS
-496 DKFKFVGTGRFD
+496 DEFKFVGTGRLD
-508 TNNFLRKIGT
+508 QNNYLDAIGT
-518 DNVFA
+518 SSVFA

-529 WSPDNV
+529 WSPSDV

-550 GNFSK
+550 GNFPK
-555 NLDIAVYRDFVYKQ
+555 NLDIAVFRDFVYKQ

-575 TQAGPWGAAL
+575 QSAAFGGL

-602 WTYHRDDNGVPTY
+602 WTYDRDANGLPTY
-615 RSNWTPGYMNVVFN
+615 RSNWSP
-629 QLQAVYGAETALA
+629 AVGAD
-642 MVDEMFPDG
+642 V
-651 INTNYAMN
+651 NTNYAMG
-659 NSDMNAVAYGVWA
+659 NSTMNAAAFGVWS
-672 PLMMGSIL
+672 PIMMGAIL
-680 QSAGGAAYNAGFA
+680 QSAAGAGYNAAFA
-693 ASVGAAYAAATGD
+693 AQVAAGYAAATGD
-706 VAGAAAY
+706 TAGAAAY
-713 GANAAATAAGAVL
+713 GTAQANAAAVAVLEMSGAVSPS
-726 IMAASVTP
+726 AYS
-734 DSYANVVID
+734 NVVID
-743 ENFNIVNPVQ
+743 TDFNVVNPLT
-753 QYPDFPVTKETTWAQ
+753 QYPDFPATKETTWAQ
-768 TEFGYKGQI
+768 TEFGYKGQVS
-777 ADNMTLSV
+777 DNMTLSV
-785 DVYDLTISDYITNL
+785 DVYDLVISDYVTNL

-815 VSNVLTYL
+815 VGNVLTYL

-831 AAWVDGWDAAAL
+831 VNWINGWDAAAA

-857 LLLGTV
+857 LLLGQV
-863 AQAPM
+863 AQAPI
-868 GMVAP
+868 GMIAP
-873 EQSPYGGNLIYGYKQ
+873 EQSPYGGNLIFGYKQ

-900 AMNYFPNSD
+900 AMNYFPSAE
-909 WTFSMNASY
+909 WTFSMNMSL

-923 LSVDFE
+923 LTVDFE
-929 GIEQIVNMNTP
+929 GVEQFVNMNTP
-940 RFKMGAGMQFADGE
+940 KFKLGGGLQYASQDL
-954 GSSYG
+954 SYG

-967 YFADGFSGTSGF
+967 FFADGFSGTSGD
-979 VDSFYTLG
+979 VDGFYTVG
-987 LNAKW
+987 VNAKW
-992 NLNAV
+992 NLEAV
-997 DGMSVGLSI
+997 DGLSVGLSI

-1026 VSMTVGYDL
+1026 TSISLGYDL

>member
-1 MELNKSSF
+1 MKLNKASF
-9 QYMFALLL
+9 QYMFALLF

-25 NITGTVSGDNGNA
+25 NITGTVNGDDGSA
-38 LAGANVAVEGTNA
+38 LAGANVAVEGTDS

-87 TISGGRASS
+87 TISGGQASS

-128 VTVFSGDELQARNA
+128 VTVFDGDELEARSA
-142 TTIADVIGN
+142 TTLTDVIGN

-159 TGLESSNVTLRGF
+159 TGLESSNLSLRGF

-216 GPASPMFGPD
+216 GPASPMYGPD

-232 SLFTKSPFNQGHRV
+232 SLFTKSPFNQGNRI

-261 VAHQWGAKAATRISF
+261 VAHQWGARAATRVSF

-289 RSVAEANAQGHSYYE
+289 RSLTEAQAQGHSYYE
-304 PEYIRRGLQTTSYPF
+304 PELIRRGLQTTAYPF
-319 IDYDAVKYNDPANG
+319 IDYTASGYNDPVEGSPNS
-333 AFNAASAGEPF
+333 ASSAEPF

-350 FETKTEIR
+350 FETKTEFR

-365 TINTRYAN
+365 TINTRMAN

-393 QFQMSYF
+393 QFQVAYF
-400 RQDVMGGD
+400 RQDVLGGD
-408 LFLNFFTNVN
+408 LYLNFFTNIN

-431 VYDESSNRAL
+431 VYDESSNRAF
-441 QLQHTVPMGNGQTV
+441 QLQHTVPMKNGQTV

-476 EEDDDFHNLG
+476 EDNDDFDNLG
-486 AYYSYEKKFS
+486 VYYSYEKKFS
-496 DKFKFVGTGRFD
+496 DRFKFVGTGRLD
-508 TNNFLRKIGT
+508 QNNYLDAIGT
-518 DNVFA
+518 SSVFA

-529 WSPDNV
+529 WSPEDV

-544 ENVDLP
+544 ENIDLP
-550 GNFSK
+550 GNFPK

-575 TQAGPWGAAL
+575 QSAAFGSL

-596 GSTTTG
+596 GSQTTG
-602 WTYHRDDNGVPTY
+602 WTYDRDANGVPTY
-615 RSNWTPGYMNVVFN
+615 RSNWSP
-629 QLQAVYGAETALA
+629 ALGLD
-642 MVDEMFPDG
+642 V
-651 INTNYAMN
+651 NTNYAMG
-659 NSDMNAVAYGVWA
+659 NSTMNAAAFGVWS
-672 PLMMGSIL
+672 PIMMGSIL
-680 QSAGGAAYNAGFA
+680 QSAGGQGYNAAFA
-693 ASVGAAYAAATGD
+693 AQVAAGYAAATGD
-706 VAGAAAY
+706 TAGAAAY
-713 GANAAATAAGAVL
+713 GAAQAAAASQAV
-726 IMAASVTP
+726 MALASTVSP
-734 DSYANVVID
+734 SAYSNVVID
-743 ENFNIVNPVQ
+743 ENFNVVNPVT
-753 QYPDFPVTKETTWAQ
+753 QYPNFPATKETTWAQ

-777 ADNMTLSV
+777 TDNMTLSV
-785 DVYDLTISDYITNL
+785 DVYDLVISDYITNL

-815 VSNVLTYL
+815 VGNVLTYL
-823 ATEGDANL
+823 ATAGDANL
-831 AAWVDGWDAAAL
+831 VNWINGWDAAAA

-863 AQAPM
+863 AQAPI
-868 GMVAP
+868 GMIAP

-900 AMNYFPNSD
+900 AMNYFPSAE
-909 WTFSMNASY
+909 WTFNMNMSL

-923 LSVDFE
+923 LTVDFK
-929 GIEQIVNMNTP
+929 GVEQFVNMNTP
-940 RFKMGAGMQFADGE
+940 KFKLGGGMQYASDDV
-954 GSSYG
+954 SYG
-959 MTLRYQDS
+959 LSLRYQDS
-967 YFADGFSGTSGF
+967 YFADGFSGTSGE
-979 VDSFYTLG
+979 VEGFYTVG
-987 LNAKW
+987 VNAKW
-992 NLNAV
+992 NLEAV

-1026 VSMTVGYDL
+1026 TSISLGYDL

>member
-1 MELNKSSF
+1 MKLNKASF
-9 QYMFALLL
+9 QYMFALLF

-25 NITGTVSGDNGNA
+25 NITGTVSGDDGSA
-38 LAGANVAVEGTNA
+38 LAGANVAVEGTDS

-87 TISGGRASS
+87 TISGGKASS
-96 VNLTLDQ
+96 VNLTLDR

-128 VTVFSGDELQARNA
+128 VTVFGGDELEARSA
-142 TTIADVIGN
+142 TTLTDVIGN

-159 TGLESSNVTLRGF
+159 TGLESSNLSLRGF

-216 GPASPMFGPD
+216 GPASPMYGPD

-232 SLFTKSPFNQGHRV
+232 SLFTKSPFNQGNRI

-261 VAHQWGAKAATRISF
+261 VAHQWGSRAATRVSF

-289 RSVAEANAQGHSYYE
+289 RSLTEAQTQGHSYYE
-304 PEYIRRGLQTTSYPF
+304 PELIRRGLQTTAYPF
-319 IDYDAVKYNDPANG
+319 IDYTASGYNDPVEGSPNS
-333 AFNAASAGEPF
+333 ASSAEPF

-350 FETKTEIR
+350 FETKTEFR

-365 TINTRYAN
+365 TINTRMAN

-393 QFQMSYF
+393 QFQVAYF
-400 RQDVMGGD
+400 RQDVLGGD
-408 LFLNFFTNVN
+408 LYLNFFTNIN

-431 VYDESSNRAL
+431 VYDESSNRAF
-441 QLQHTVPMGNGQTV
+441 QLQHTVPMKNGQTV

-476 EEDDDFHNLG
+476 EDSDDFDNLG
-486 AYYSYEKKFS
+486 IYYSYEKKFS
-496 DKFKFVGTGRFD
+496 DRFKFVGTGRLD
-508 TNNFLRKIGT
+508 QNNYLDAIGT
-518 DNVFA
+518 SSVFA

-529 WSPDNV
+529 WSPEDV

-544 ENVDLP
+544 ENIDLP
-550 GNFSK
+550 GNFPK

-575 TQAGPWGAAL
+575 QSAAFGSL

-596 GSTTTG
+596 GSQTTG
-602 WTYHRDDNGVPTY
+602 WTYDRDANGVPTY
-615 RSNWTPGYMNVVFN
+615 RSNWSP
-629 QLQAVYGAETALA
+629 ALGLD
-642 MVDEMFPDG
+642 V
-651 INTNYAMN
+651 NTNYAMG
-659 NSDMNAVAYGVWA
+659 NSTMNAAAFGVWS
-672 PLMMGSIL
+672 PIMMGSIL
-680 QSAGGAAYNAGFA
+680 QSAGGQGYNAAFA
-693 ASVGAAYAAATGD
+693 AQVAAGYAAATGD
-706 VAGAAAY
+706 TAGAAAY
-713 GANAAATAAGAVL
+713 GAAQAAAASQAV
-726 IMAASVTP
+726 MALASTVSP
-734 DSYANVVID
+734 SAYSNVVID
-743 ENFNIVNPVQ
+743 ENFNVVNPVT
-753 QYPDFPVTKETTWAQ
+753 QYPNFPATKETTWAQ

-777 ADNMTLSV
+777 TDNMTLSV
-785 DVYDLTISDYITNL
+785 DVYDLVISDYITNL

-815 VSNVLTYL
+815 VGNVLTYL
-823 ATEGDANL
+823 ATTGDANL
-831 AAWVDGWDAAAL
+831 VNWINGWDAAAA

-863 AQAPM
+863 AQAPI
-868 GMVAP
+868 GMIAP
-873 EQSPYGGNLIYGYKQ
+873 EQSPYGGNLIFGYKQ

-900 AMNYFPNSD
+900 AMNYFPSAE
-909 WTFSMNASY
+909 WTFNMNMSL

-923 LSVDFE
+923 LTVDFE
-929 GIEQIVNMNTP
+929 GVEQFVNMNTP
-940 RFKMGAGMQFADGE
+940 KFKLGGGMQYASDDV
-954 GSSYG
+954 SYG
-959 MTLRYQDS
+959 LSLRYQDS
-967 YFADGFSGTSGF
+967 YFADGFSGTSGE
-979 VDSFYTLG
+979 VEGFYTVG
-987 LNAKW
+987 VNAKW
-992 NLNAV
+992 NLEAV

-1026 VSMTVGYDL
+1026 TSISLGYDL

>member
-1 MELNKSSF
+1 MKLNKASF
-9 QYMFALLL
+9 QYMFALLF

-25 NITGTVSGDNGNA
+25 NITGTVSGDDGSA
-38 LAGANVAVEGTNA
+38 LAGANVAVEGTDT

-75 SYIGYEDASAVV
+75 SYIGYDDASAVV
-87 TISGGRASS
+87 TISGGQASS
-96 VNLTLDQ
+96 VNLTLDK

-128 VTVFSGDELQARNA
+128 VTVFGGEELEARSA
-142 TTIADVIGN
+142 TTLSDVLGN

-159 TGLESSNVTLRGF
+159 TGLESSNLSLRGF

-216 GPASPMFGPD
+216 GPASPMYGPD

-232 SLFTKSPFNQGHRV
+232 SLFTKSPFNQGNRV
-246 ALTVGDRNFMKIYGR
+246 AITVGDRNFMKIYGR
-261 VAHQWGAKAATRISF
+261 VAHQWGARAATRVSF

-289 RSVAEANAQGHSYYE
+289 RSLTEAQAQGHSYYE
-304 PEYIRRGLQTTSYPF
+304 PELIRRGLQTTTYPF
-319 IDYDAVKYNDPANG
+319 IDYAASGYNDPVEGSPN
-333 AFNAASAGEPF
+333 SATSDEPF

-350 FETKTEIR
+350 FETKTEFR

-365 TINTRYAN
+365 TINTRMAN

-380 GVGRQFADDVDLY
+380 GVGRQFADDVDLM
-393 QFQMSYF
+393 QFQLAYF
-400 RQDVMGGD
+400 RQDVLGGD
-408 LFLNFFTNVN
+408 LYLNFFTNIN

-431 VYDESSNRAL
+431 VYDESSNRAF
-441 QLQHTVPMGNGQTV
+441 QLQHTIPMKNGQTV

-476 EEDDDFHNLG
+476 EDDDNFDNLG
-486 AYYSYEKKFS
+486 VYYSYEKKFS
-496 DKFKFVGTGRFD
+496 DEFKFVGTGRLD
-508 TNNFLRKIGT
+508 QNNYLDAIGT
-518 DNVFA
+518 SSVFA

-529 WSPDNV
+529 WSPEDV

-544 ENVDLP
+544 ENIDLP
-550 GNFSK
+550 GNFPK

-569 GLGIDF
+569 SLGIDF
-575 TQAGPWGAAL
+575 STPLFGAL

-602 WTYHRDDNGVPTY
+602 WTYDRDANGVPTY
-615 RSNWTPGYMNVVFN
+615 RSNWSP
-629 QLQAVYGAETALA
+629 ALGLD
-642 MVDEMFPDG
+642 V
-651 INTNYAMN
+651 NTNYAMG
-659 NSDMNAVAYGVWA
+659 NSTMNAAAFGVWS
-672 PLMMGSIL
+672 PIMMGAIL
-680 QSAGGAAYNAGFA
+680 QSAAGAGYNAAFA
-693 ASVGAAYAAATGD
+693 AQVGAAYAAATGD

-713 GANAAATAAGAVL
+713 GANAAATAAGAVMV
-726 IMAASVTP
+726 MAGSVSP
-734 DSYANVVID
+734 SAYSNIVID
-743 ENFNIVNPVQ
+743 ENFSIVNPVQ
-753 QYPDFPVTKETTWAQ
+753 QYPDFPATKETTWAQ
-768 TEFGYKGQI
+768 TEFGYKGQVS
-777 ADNMTLSV
+777 DNMTLSV
-785 DVYDLTISDYITNL
+785 DVYDLVISDYVTNL

-807 VLGDGGSY
+807 VVGDGGSY
-815 VSNVLTYL
+815 VGNVLTYL
-823 ATEGDANL
+823 ATAGDANL
-831 AAWVDGWDAAAL
+831 VNWINGWDAAAA

-857 LLLGTV
+857 LLLGQV
-863 AQAPM
+863 AQVPI

-900 AMNYFPNSD
+900 SMNYFPSAE
-909 WTFSMNASY
+909 WTFSMNMSL

-923 LSVDFE
+923 LTVDFE
-929 GIEQIVNMNTP
+929 GVEQFVNMNTP
-940 RFKMGAGMQFADGE
+940 KFKLGGGMQYASQDK
-954 GSSYG
+954 SYG

-967 YFADGFSGTSGF
+967 YFADGFSGTSGN
-979 VDSFYTLG
+979 VDGFYTVG
-987 LNAKW
+987 VNAKW
-992 NLNAV
+992 NLEAV
-997 DGMSVGLSI
+997 DGLSVGLSI

-1026 VSMTVGYDL
+1026 TSISLGYDL

>member
-1 MELNKSSF
+1 MKLNKASF
-9 QYMFALLL
+9 QYMFALLF

-25 NITGTVSGDNGNA
+25 NITGTVSGDDGSA
-38 LAGANVAVEGTNA
+38 LAGANVAVEGTDS

-87 TISGGRASS
+87 TISGGQASS
-96 VNLTLDQ
+96 VNLTLDR

-128 VTVFSGDELQARNA
+128 VTVFGGDELEARSA
-142 TTIADVIGN
+142 TTLTDVIGN

-159 TGLESSNVTLRGF
+159 TGLESSNLSLRGF

-216 GPASPMFGPD
+216 GPASPMYGPD

-232 SLFTKSPFNQGHRV
+232 SLFTKSPFNQGNRI

-261 VAHQWGAKAATRISF
+261 VAHQWGARAATRVSF

-289 RSVAEANAQGHSYYE
+289 RSLAEAQAEGHSYYE
-304 PEYIRRGLQTTSYPF
+304 PELIRRGLQTTTYPF
-319 IDYDAVKYNDPANG
+319 IDYSNSGYNDPVEGSPNS
-333 AFNAASAGEPF
+333 ASSAEPF

-350 FETKTEIR
+350 FETKTEFR

-365 TINTRYAN
+365 TINTRMAN

-393 QFQMSYF
+393 QFQLAYF
-400 RQDVMGGD
+400 RQDVLGGD
-408 LFLNFFTNVN
+408 LYLNFFTNIN

-431 VYDESSNRAL
+431 VYDESSNRAF
-441 QLQHTVPMGNGQTV
+441 QLQHTVPMKNGQTV

-476 EEDDDFHNLG
+476 EDDDNFDNLG
-486 AYYSYEKKFS
+486 VYYSYEKKFS
-496 DKFKFVGTGRFD
+496 DEFKFVGTGRYD
-508 TNNFLRKIGT
+508 TNNYLDAIGT
-518 DNVFA
+518 SGVFA

-529 WSPDNV
+529 WSPEDV

-544 ENVDLP
+544 ENIDLP
-550 GNFSK
+550 GNFPK

-569 GLGIDF
+569 GLGLDF

-602 WTYHRDDNGVPTY
+602 WTYDRDANGVPTY
-615 RSNWTPGYMNVVFN
+615 RSNWSP
-629 QLQAVYGAETALA
+629 ALGLD
-642 MVDEMFPDG
+642 V
-651 INTNYAMN
+651 NTNYAMG
-659 NSDMNAVAYGVWA
+659 NSTMNAAAFGVWS

-680 QSAGGAAYNAGFA
+680 QSEAGQGYNAAFA
-693 ASVGAAYAAATGD
+693 AQVGAAYAAATGD

-713 GANAAATAAGAVL
+713 GAAQAGAAAQAV
-726 IMAASVTP
+726 MALASTVSP
-734 DSYANVVID
+734 SAYSNVVID
-743 ENFNIVNPVQ
+743 ENFNVVNPLT
-753 QYPDFPVTKETTWAQ
+753 QYPDFPATKETTWAQ

-777 ADNMTLSV
+777 TDNMTLSV
-785 DVYDLTISDYITNL
+785 DVYDLVISDYVTNL

-815 VSNVLTYL
+815 VGNVLTYL
-823 ATEGDANL
+823 ATAGDANL
-831 AAWVDGWDAAAL
+831 VNWINGWDAAAA

-863 AQAPM
+863 AQAPI

-873 EQSPYGGNLIYGYKQ
+873 EQSPYGGNLIFGYKQ

-900 AMNYFPNSD
+900 AMNYFPSAE
-909 WTFSMNASY
+909 WTFSMNMSL

-923 LSVDFE
+923 LTVDFE
-929 GIEQIVNMNTP
+929 GVEQFVNMNTP
-940 RFKMGAGMQFADGE
+940 KFKLGGGMQYASDDV
-954 GSSYG
+954 SYG

-967 YFADGFSGTSGF
+967 YFADGFSGTSGN
-979 VDSFYTLG
+979 VEGFYTVG
-987 LNAKW
+987 VNAKW
-992 NLNAV
+992 NLEAV

-1026 VSMTVGYDL
+1026 TSISLGYDL

>member
-1 MELNKSSF
+1 MKLNKASF
-9 QYMFALLL
+9 QYMFALLF

-25 NITGTVSGDNGNA
+25 NITGTVSGDDGSA
-38 LAGANVAVEGTNA
+38 LAGANVAVEGTDS

-87 TISGGRASS
+87 TISGGQASS
-96 VNLTLDQ
+96 VNLTLDK

-128 VTVFSGDELQARNA
+128 VTVFGGEELEARSA
-142 TTIADVIGN
+142 TTLSDVLGN

-159 TGLESSNVTLRGF
+159 TGLESSNLSLRGF

-216 GPASPMFGPD
+216 GPASPMYGPD

-232 SLFTKSPFNQGHRV
+232 SLFTKSPFNQGNRI

-261 VAHQWGAKAATRISF
+261 VAHQWGARAATRVSF

-289 RSVAEANAQGHSYYE
+289 RSLAEAQAQGHSYYE
-304 PEYIRRGLQTTSYPF
+304 PELIRRGLQTTTYPF
-319 IDYDAVKYNDPANG
+319 IDYTVSGYNDPVEGSPNS
-333 AFNAASAGEPF
+333 ASSAEPF

-350 FETKTEIR
+350 FETKTEFR

-365 TINTRYAN
+365 TINTRMAN

-393 QFQMSYF
+393 QFQLAYF
-400 RQDVMGGD
+400 RQDVLGGD
-408 LFLNFFTNVN
+408 LYLNFFTNIN

-431 VYDESSNRAL
+431 VYDESSNRAF
-441 QLQHTVPMGNGQTV
+441 QMQHTVPMKNGQTV
-455 IWGLDYL
+455 IWGLDVL

-476 EEDDDFHNLG
+476 EDDDNFNNLG
-486 AYYSYEKKFS
+486 VYYSYEKKFS
-496 DKFKFVGTGRFD
+496 DVFKFVGTGRYD
-508 TNNFLRKIGT
+508 TNNYLDEIGT
-518 DNVFA
+518 SGVFA

-529 WSPDNV
+529 WSPEDV

-544 ENVDLP
+544 ENIDLP
-550 GNFSK
+550 GNFPK

-569 GLGIDF
+569 SLGIDF
-575 TQAGPWGAAL
+575 STPTFGSL

-602 WTYHRDDNGVPTY
+602 WTYDRDANGVPTY
-615 RSNWTPGYMNVVFN
+615 RSNWSP
-629 QLQAVYGAETALA
+629 ALGLD
-642 MVDEMFPDG
+642 V
-651 INTNYAMN
+651 NTNYAMGN
-659 NSDMNAVAYGVWA
+659 NTMNAAAFGVWA
-672 PLMMGSIL
+672 PIMMGSIL
-680 QSAGGAAYNAGFA
+680 QSEAGAGYNAAYAAGVA
-693 ASVGAAYAAATGD
+693 AAYAAATGD

-713 GANAAATAAGAVL
+713 GAAQAGAAAQAVMALAG
-726 IMAASVTP
+726 SVSP
-734 DSYANVVID
+734 SAYSNIVID
-743 ENFNIVNPVQ
+743 ETFSVVNPVT
-753 QYPDFPVTKETTWAQ
+753 QYPDFPATKETTWAQ
-768 TEFGYKGQI
+768 TEFGYKGQVT
-777 ADNMTLSV
+777 DNMTLSV
-785 DVYDLTISDYITNL
+785 DVYDLVISDYVTNL

-815 VSNVLTYL
+815 VGNVLTYL
-823 ATEGDANL
+823 ATAGDANL
-831 AAWVDGWDAAAL
+831 VNWINGWDAAAA

-863 AQAPM
+863 AQAPI

-900 AMNYFPNSD
+900 SMNYFPSAE
-909 WTFSMNASY
+909 WTFNMNMSL

-923 LSVDFE
+923 LTVDFE
-929 GIEQIVNMNTP
+929 GVEQFVNMNTP
-940 RFKMGAGMQFADGE
+940 KFKLGGGMQYASDDV
-954 GSSYG
+954 SYG

-967 YFADGFSGTSGF
+967 YFADGFSGTSGN
-979 VDSFYTLG
+979 VEGFYTVG
-987 LNAKW
+987 VNAKW
-992 NLNAV
+992 NLEAV

-1026 VSMTVGYDL
+1026 TSISLGYDL